1 MKKKVFFWS
10 PMLSHVGTFQA
21 VISMSE
27 ALDEFNDYQV
37 FLINVFGE
45 FDEYENPNIQKINLL
60 RIKKYIPNRGNFSK
74 LFYYS
79 ITFALIPILYYWVK
93 KKKPD
98 IIIANLVGYI
108 PNILKIFTNIKVINS
123 IQGFPRFNLL
133 RKIIWKTFY
142 SNSDH
147 FITMSNLT
155 KEMLIKNFNFQK
167 EKISKI
173 DNPIISKKIITFSKD
188 KIENEDQF
196 IFKKDVFCSIGRL
209 TVQKNYIELIKGFNM
224 FLKKTKKDINLIIIG
239 DGEKKSELTNYIQE
253 NNISNC
259 YLLGFKANPFRYL
272 RKSKLFISTSLWE
285 EPGHTLIE
293 AGYLNVPIISSC
305 CPNGPK
311 EFIKDNVNSYK
322 YELGSFKNLAE
333 KLEKFCMEDE
343 KKIFNIKVNFKK
355 KIVKEFTKFRFS
367 KKFKNISI

>member
-1 MKKKVFFWS
+1 MKKKIFFWS
-10 PMLSHVGTFQA
+10 PMLSHVGTYQA

-27 ALDEFNDYQV
+27 ALKKFNHYQV

-45 FDEYENPNIQKINLL
+45 FDEYENPNIEKINLL
-60 RIKKYIPNRGNFSK
+60 RIKKYIPNKGNISK

-123 IQGFPRFNLL
+123 IQGFPRFNLF
-133 RKIIWKTFY
+133 RKIIWKIFY

-147 FITMSNLT
+147 FITMSSLT
-155 KEMLIKNFNFQK
+155 KEMLIENFDFQK
-167 EKISKI
+167 EKITKI
-173 DNPIISKKIITFSKD
+173 DNPIISKKIITYSKHE
-188 KIENEDQF
+188 IENEDQL

-209 TVQKNYIELIKGFNM
+209 TRQKNFIELIKGFNM

-239 DGEKKSELTNYIQE
+239 DGEKKRELTKYIEE

-259 YLLGFKANPFRYL
+259 YLLGFKANPFKYL

-293 AGYLNVPIISSC
+293 AGFLNVPIISSC

-311 EFIKDNVNSYK
+311 EFIKDNINSYK
-322 YELGSFKNLAE
+322 YELGSSKNLAE

-343 KKIFNIKVNFKK
+343 KKILNVKVNFKK

-367 KKFKNISI
+367 KKFKNILI

>member
-209 TVQKNYIELIKGFNM
+209 TRQKNYIELIKGFNM

-239 DGEKKSELTNYIQE
+239 DGEKKRELTNFIQE

-259 YLLGFKANPFRYL
+259 YLLGFKANPFKYL
-272 RKSKLFISTSLWE
+272 RRSKLFISTSLWE

-293 AGYLNVPIISSC
+293 AGFLNVPIISSC

-311 EFIKDNVNSYK
+311 EFIKDNVNSYR
-322 YELGSFKNLAE
+322 YELGDFKNLAE
-333 KLEKFCMEDE
+333 KLEKFCTEDE
-343 KKIFNIKVNFKK
+343 KKILNVKVNFKK

-367 KKFKNISI
+367 KKIKNILI

>member
-10 PMLSHVGTFQA
+10 PMLSHVGTYQA

-27 ALDEFNDYQV
+27 ALNKFNDYHV

-45 FDEYENPNIQKINLL
+45 FDGYENPNIEKINLL

-98 IIIANLVGYI
+98 IIIANLAGYI

-123 IQGFPRFNLL
+123 IQGFPRLNLF
-133 RKIIWKTFY
+133 RKIIWKIFY

-147 FITMSNLT
+147 FITMSSLT

-167 EKISKI
+167 DKITKI
-173 DNPIISKKIITFSKD
+173 DNPIISKKIITYSKD
-188 KIENEDQF
+188 EIKNEDQL

-209 TVQKNYIELIKGFNM
+209 TKQKNYIELIKGFNM

-239 DGEKKSELTNYIQE
+239 DGEKKRELKKYIKE

-259 YLLGFKANPFRYL
+259 YLLGFKANPFKYL

-293 AGYLNVPIISSC
+293 AGFLNVPIISSC

-322 YELGSFKNLAE
+322 YELGSSKNLAE

-343 KKIFNIKVNFKK
+343 KKILNVKVNFKK

-367 KKFKNISI
+367 KKIKNILI

>member
-74 LFYYS
+74 LFCYS

-209 TVQKNYIELIKGFNM
+209 TRQKNYIELIKGFNM

-239 DGEKKSELTNYIQE
+239 DGEKKRELTNFIQE

-259 YLLGFKANPFRYL
+259 YLLGFKANPFKYL
-272 RKSKLFISTSLWE
+272 RRSKLFISTSLWE

-293 AGYLNVPIISSC
+293 AGFLNVPIISSC

-311 EFIKDNVNSYK
+311 EFIKDNVNSYR
-322 YELGSFKNLAE
+322 YELGDFKNLAE
-333 KLEKFCMEDE
+333 KLEKFCTEDE
-343 KKIFNIKVNFKK
+343 KKILNVKVNFKK

-367 KKFKNISI
+367 KKIKNILI

>member
-10 PMLSHVGTFQA
+10 PMLSHVGTYQA

-27 ALDEFNDYQV
+27 ALNKFNDYHV

-45 FDEYENPNIQKINLL
+45 FDGYENPNIEKINLL

-123 IQGFPRFNLL
+123 IQGFPRLNLF
-133 RKIIWKTFY
+133 RKIIWKIFY

-147 FITMSNLT
+147 FITMSSLT

-167 EKISKI
+167 EKITKI
-173 DNPIISKKIITFSKD
+173 DNPIISKKIITYSKD
-188 KIENEDQF
+188 EIENEDKL

-209 TVQKNYIELIKGFNM
+209 TKQKNYIELIKGFNM

-239 DGEKKSELTNYIQE
+239 DGEKKRELQNYIKE

-259 YLLGFKANPFRYL
+259 YLLGFKANPFKYL

-293 AGYLNVPIISSC
+293 AGFLNVPIISSC

-322 YELGSFKNLAE
+322 YELGSSKNLAE

-343 KKIFNIKVNFKK
+343 KKILNFKVNFKK

-367 KKFKNISI
+367 KKFKNILI

>member
-1 MKKKVFFWS
+1 MKKKIFFWS
-10 PMLSHVGTFQA
+10 PMLSHVGTYQA

-27 ALDEFNDYQV
+27 ALNKFNDYHV

-45 FDEYENPNIQKINLL
+45 FDGYENPNIEKINLL

-123 IQGFPRFNLL
+123 IQGFPRLNLF
-133 RKIIWKTFY
+133 RKIIWKIFY

-147 FITMSNLT
+147 FITMSSLT

-167 EKISKI
+167 EKITKI
-173 DNPIISKKIITFSKD
+173 DNPIISKKIITYSKD
-188 KIENEDQF
+188 EIENEDKL

-209 TVQKNYIELIKGFNM
+209 TKQKNYIELIKGFNM

-239 DGEKKSELTNYIQE
+239 DGEKKRELQNYIKE

-259 YLLGFKANPFRYL
+259 YLLGFKANPFKYL

-293 AGYLNVPIISSC
+293 AGFLNVPIISSC

-322 YELGSFKNLAE
+322 YELGSSKNLAE

-343 KKIFNIKVNFKK
+343 KKILNFKVNFKK

-367 KKFKNISI
+367 KKFKNILI